1 MNPFD
6 IDIRLEHE
14 ASGPDRF
21 TLDATFQAP
30 GDTTVLFGPSGAGKT
45 TLLHVILGGRTPER
59 GRIQVAGRTVFDSEQ
74 GIDLPTR
81 RRGIGV
87 VFQDALLFPH
97 LDVRHNVAFGARGSN
112 RYTLAQELLDRVN
125 GGHLGSRMP
134 RDLSGGE
141 RQRIALARA
150 LAARPSAILLDEP
163 FSALDAPAR
172 EALGETVRQVQRESG
187 IPFLHVTHDITEALR
202 IGDHMVVLDQ
212 GRVVQQGLPAE
223 VVAAPTSAVAARAVG
238 TENLYRARV
247 LNHHEDGYTTID
259 LGGVTVDTG
268 LLPSPVGQQVAVGL
282 RAEDVL
288 ISLRPVTG
296 TSARNVLA
304 GTVLDLSSRGSA
316 VEVRVETPVAIRALV
331 TRASVRD
338 LELRPGSA
346 VHLLIKAAAFQR
358 LV

>member
-1 MNPFD
+1 MNPFE
-6 IDIRLEHE
+6 IDLRLEHE
-14 ASGPDRF
+14 GNGPDRF
-21 TLDATFQAP
+21 ALDVAFKAP
-30 GDTTVLFGPSGAGKT
+30 GDSTVLFGPSGAGKT
-45 TLLHVILGGRTPER
+45 TLLQAVLGGRKPQR
-59 GRIQVAGRTVFDSEQ
+59 GRIRVAGRTVFDSEQ

-81 RRGIGV
+81 QRGIGV

-97 LDVRHNVAFGARGSN
+97 MDVRSNVAFGVRGGN
-112 RYTLAQELLDRVN
+112 RYALAQELLDRVE

-134 RDLSGGE
+134 VDLSGGE

-150 LAARPSAILLDEP
+150 LAARPAAILLDEP
-163 FSALDAPAR
+163 FSALDRPAR

-212 GRVVQQGLPAE
+212 GRVVQQGRPSD
-223 VVAAPTSAVAARAVG
+223 VVATPTSAVAARAVG

-247 LNHHEDGYTTID
+247 LSHHRDGYTTID
-259 LGGVTVDTG
+259 LGGLTVETG
-268 LLPSPVGQQVAVGL
+268 LLSSAAGDEVAVGL

-304 GTVLDLSSRGSA
+304 GTVEELSPRGAA
-316 VEVRVETPVAIRALV
+316 VEVRVKTPVIIRALV
-331 TRASVRD
+331 TQASVR
-338 LELRPGSA
+338 ELGLRAGSA
-346 VHLLIKAAAFQR
+346 VHLLIKAAAFQH
-358 LV
+358 LI